1 MRWPQYRQLT
11 ELNAMVCAP
20 SEAALA
26 AVIGVPADGLAAT
39 LQGVAAMV
47 GGADDPFGRVF
58 ANQHRL
64 AAPFFA
70 IRVTGA
76 LFHTQG
82 GLVVDENAQVRRI
95 DGSLIV
101 NLFAGGGAARSV
113 SGPGVWGY
121 LPAMGLCMSMTL
133 GRLAGRQAARLTL
146 PKGYT
151 DG

>member
-1 MRWPQYRQLT
+1 
-11 ELNAMVCAP
+11 
-20 SEAALA
+20 
-26 AVIGVPADGLAAT
+26 
-39 LQGVAAMV
+39 
-47 GGADDPFGRVF
+47 
-58 ANQHRL
+58 
-64 AAPFFA
+64 
-70 IRVTGA
+70 
-76 LFHTQG
+76 
-82 GLVVDENAQVRRI
+82 VVDENAQVRRI